1 VSVRTNPECLR
12 AVSSVRTAKRDTL
25 AQALLID
32 VIAHDEGDS
41 SIMDW
46 VPDLRQLRAFVAV
59 AEEGSFTLA
68 ARRIFVTQSA
78 VSHSLRT
85 LEEQLSC
92 RLLDRNGKRVGVTA
106 EGELLLRRCK
116 RVIFELE
123 QASRD
128 LDGLRRWGQARI
140 RIGAPHTL
148 CHFLIP
154 SVLREFRDCFPR
166 CELVIEAGDTTLL
179 LDRLD
184 GADLDMV
191 VGLKPRGK
199 NDNGYRAMFKD
210 HLAFV
215 VSPFHPWAVD
225 HSTMPAT
232 INDQQFIIY
241 AKATETHRLIEEW
254 LEEHG
259 GRSKKPL
266 VFGDMQAI
274 KEMAK
279 LGIGVGIVAPW
290 VATREIED
298 GSLKVVDI
306 KAPGIQR
313 EWGVFHSSKREP
325 SLVEETFIGLCEMA
339 FAAMPSSFTE
349 S

>member
-1 VSVRTNPECLR
+1 
-12 AVSSVRTAKRDTL
+12 
-25 AQALLID
+25 
-32 VIAHDEGDS
+32 
-41 SIMDW
+41 MDW

-59 AEEGSFTLA
+59 VEEGSFTLA

-92 RLLDRNGKRVGVTA
+92 RLLDRTGKRVAATA
-106 EGELLLRRCK
+106 EGEALLRRCK

-128 LDGLRRWGQARI
+128 LDGLRRWGQTRI
-140 RIGAPHTL
+140 RIGAPHSL

-166 CELVIEAGDTTLL
+166 CEPIIEAGDTTVL
-179 LDRLD
+179 LDRL
-184 GADLDMV
+184 ASTDLDLV

-199 NDNGYRAMFKD
+199 SEDGYHPMFKD
-210 HLAFV
+210 RLAFV
-215 VSPFHPWAVD
+215 VSPFHPWAIDSSAVF
-225 HSTMPAT
+225 ST

-241 AKATETHRLIEEW
+241 AKATETYRLIEEW
-254 LEEHG
+254 LEQKGGHG
-259 GRSKKPL
+259 KKPL
-266 VFGDMQAI
+266 VLGDMQAI

-298 GSLKVVDI
+298 GSLRVVMIDE
-306 KAPGIQR
+306 PGIER
-313 EWGVFHSSKREP
+313 EWGLFHSPKREP
-325 SLVEETFIGLCEMA
+325 SLVEEAFIGLCEMA
-339 FAAMPSSFTE
+339 FAAMPSSLTE
-349 S
+349 

>member
-1 VSVRTNPECLR
+1 ME
-12 AVSSVRTAKRDTL
+12 
-25 AQALLID
+25 
-32 VIAHDEGDS
+32 
-41 SIMDW
+41 W

-92 RLLDRNGKRVGVTA
+92 KLLDRSAKRVVVTA
-106 EGELLLRRCK
+106 EGELLLKRCRRLLH
-116 RVIFELE
+116 ELD
-123 QASRD
+123 QVGRD
-128 LDGLRRWGQARI
+128 LDGLRRWGQTRI

-166 CELVIEAGDTTLL
+166 CEPLIEAGDTSVLL
-179 LDRLD
+179 EQLAGSNLDL
-184 GADLDMV
+184 V
-191 VGLKPRGK
+191 VGLKPRGRS
-199 NDNGYRAMFKD
+199 DEGYRPMFRD
-210 HLAFV
+210 RLAFV

-225 HSTMPAT
+225 ASSMEATM
-232 INDQQFIIY
+232 QEHQFIIY

-254 LEEHG
+254 LDYGGAHG
-259 GRSKKPL
+259 KKTL
-266 VFGDMQAI
+266 VLGDMQAI

-290 VATREIED
+290 VAAREIEE
-298 GSLKVVDI
+298 GSLQVVDM
-306 KAPGIQR
+306 PGPPIER
-313 EWGVFHSSKREP
+313 EWGVFHSQKRPP
-325 SLVEETFIGLCEMA
+325 SLVEEAFIGMCEMT
-339 FAAMPSSFTE
+339 FGVMQSGPSPVAAKAPVLDNQSNGTKRSA
-349 S
+349 